1 MSAGA
6 DAPNCKRS
14 QEFARHSL
22 ERWCELVG
30 DLPDIRLDKVLD
42 TRRALRHR
50 MYDGDDV
57 LEETLR
63 LLGNEVGILC
73 RREPKTD
80 SR

>member
-6 DAPNCKRS
+6 DASNCKRR
-14 QEFARHSL
+14 QEFPRRGH

-30 DLPDIRLDKVLD
+30 DLPDIRLGKVLD

-73 RREPKTD
+73 RCEPKTD